1 MGWIGCIRC
10 EKFRHDFVGWTF
22 ALFALIQPILDRVSR
37 SNEMVPNAP
46 KHYET
51 QQRMSLGSNGG
62 GLGAFIVKT
71 SDATLWHELA
81 FIAPVQPI
89 LHRVSCSN
97 KMVQN
102 APKHYE
108 THQNMSL
115 RSDGVDRVDL
125 LQKIVTQLCGLNFC
139 INYNSSAR
147 FEASI
152 VKQQNWPKC
161 PQTLGN
167 KTKHEFRVQWGGS
180 DAFIAKNSDTTLW
193 DELFHYL
200 HQFSPFCT
208 EFHAVTKW
216 SQMHPNTMKRSKTRR
231 G

>member
-1 MGWIGCIRC
+1 MGWIRCVRC
-10 EKFRHDFVGWTF
+10 ENIQCDFVARTF
-22 ALFALIQPILDRVSR
+22 AL
-37 SNEMVPNAP
+37 
-46 KHYET
+46 
-51 QQRMSLGSNGG
+51 
-62 GLGAFIVKT
+62 
-71 SDATLWHELA
+71 
-81 FIAPVQPI
+81 IAPVQPI

-97 KMVQN
+97 EMVPN
-102 APKHYE
+102 APKPYE

-115 RSDGVDRVDL
+115 GSDGMDSVDL
-125 LQKIVTQLCGLNFC
+125 LQKFQTQLCGLNFC

-152 VKQQNWPKC
+152 VKQRNGPKC
-161 PQTLGN
+161 TQTLRN

-180 DAFIAKNSDTTLW
+180 GAFIAKNSDTTLW

-208 EFHAVTKW
+208 EYHAVTKW
-216 SQMHPNTMKRSKTRR
+216 SQMHPNTMKRCKTWR